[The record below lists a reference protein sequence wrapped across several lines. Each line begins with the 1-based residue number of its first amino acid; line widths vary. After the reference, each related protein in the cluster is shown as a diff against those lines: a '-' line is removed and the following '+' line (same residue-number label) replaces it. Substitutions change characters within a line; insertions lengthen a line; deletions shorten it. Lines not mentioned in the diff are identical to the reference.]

1 MPAYF
6 QTSSDLIAGI
16 NNISDPNRITV
27 GQSLTVP
34 AFIYK
39 IVSGDT
45 LTKIAKN
52 FGVTVSEIEKANA
65 GRPGFQKDVIWPD
78 YHLIIPILTSS
89 DIFVTNPL
97 PGTTIKSGQRV
108 EGYARVFEAVVSY
121 QLRDANGVIVAR
133 ERSVMANGGAPAFGF
148 FSATLPSDRV
158 PTADT
163 GVLWVYSLSAKDGSI
178 INLVKVIVRF

>member
-1 MPAYF
+1 M
-6 QTSSDLIAGI
+6 
-16 NNISDPNRITV
+16 
-27 GQSLTVP
+27 
-34 AFIYK
+34 
-39 IVSGDT
+39 
-45 LTKIAKN
+45 
-52 FGVTVSEIEKANA
+52 
-65 GRPGFQKDVIWPD
+65 
-78 YHLIIPILTSS
+78 
-89 DIFVTNPL
+89 TNPL